1 MSSPGRGRGSPRRQP
16 PGQGPPPHGQQQQQT
31 PSAAQRMGGYMPPH
45 QPYAAQPQL
54 PHGSQQQQYP
64 YPVRN
69 YPQHLQQPPG
79 QQPAPFPYY
88 QGQPQHNAPL
98 PSQQSPYRGP
108 PAAMQH
114 MQPSPARNPYSM
126 PLPPAGSVGAAGIV
140 GSGMSGME
148 MPSSYIQPR
157 PGRLPK
163 DRPIVKLSVSLI
175 DTYKEINRVSL
186 WTVLMTAF
194 VSVDFGL
201 V

>member
-1 MSSPGRGRGSPRRQP
+1 
-16 PGQGPPPHGQQQQQT
+16 
-31 PSAAQRMGGYMPPH
+31 
-45 QPYAAQPQL
+45 
-54 PHGSQQQQYP
+54 
-64 YPVRN
+64 
-69 YPQHLQQPPG
+69 
-79 QQPAPFPYY
+79 
-88 QGQPQHNAPL
+88 
-98 PSQQSPYRGP
+98 
-108 PAAMQH
+108 MQH

-126 PLPPAGSVGAAGIV
+126 PLPPAGSGLGAAGIV

-148 MPSSYIQPR
+148 MPPSYIQPR

-201 V
+201 VWVLIMSVFDVRSVPCWCLCQTNELLWFW